1 MLSLTSKGEP
11 IYLEKYAD
19 RIAQNKSSRVLL
31 FDNWEP
37 NMNKKIQDY
46 HIRSGTGF
54 EAELIGDNINV

>member
-19 RIAQNKSSRVLL
+19 RIAKSQSSRVLL

-37 NMNKKIQDY
+37 NMNKKLQDY
-46 HIRSGTGF
+46 HIRFGTGF
-54 EAELIGDNINV
+54 EAELTGESINV